1 MLTCADNAKAFIVGG
16 RRVARAPQ
24 RWPFPPDFPTTIA
37 SRAILPQLVPRL
49 TPGYTHIEGY
59 RRGRTLSAST
69 MMMSTASMFVRA
81 ATKRPSSTMRASHKA
96 PVPAR
101 GNRIVARTGTRSDLP
116 QLGQL

>member
-1 MLTCADNAKAFIVGG
+1 
-16 RRVARAPQ
+16 
-24 RWPFPPDFPTTIA
+24 
-37 SRAILPQLVPRL
+37 
-49 TPGYTHIEGY
+49 
-59 RRGRTLSAST
+59 